1 MLKPKLIRVT
11 TVPIS
16 LEKLLGKQLSFMD
29 QHFDLTAVSADAT
42 ALVEV
47 GKKLGVKTYPVEMTR
62 QITPVQDLKALWK
75 MYRFLKSER
84 PDIIHSHTPK
94 AGLVSMLAAKLAGV
108 PNRLHTV
115 AGLPLMEAQ
124 GLKRKILM
132 LVEQLTYAAAT
143 HVYPNSKGLSEFIL
157 ENKLTT
163 SSKLKVIANGS
174 SNGIDTTYFDKDNL
188 NQNDLFV
195 LKKSLKIEDD
205 DKVFI
210 FVGRLVGDKGLN
222 ELIEA
227 FEEIEK
233 DNTKSKLILVG
244 TFEDELDPLQTSTL
258 EKIKS
263 NSNIINVGWQSDVRP
278 YLAIADILTFP
289 SYREGFPNV
298 VMQAGAMGLASIVS
312 NINGCNEII
321 IENRNGLII
330 PVKNEKA
337 LTEAMQKLL
346 NDQALLSSLKTNA
359 RPMIVDRY
367 QQQVVWDA
375 LLAEYKSLLGARS

>member
-1 MLKPKLIRVT
+1 MSKPKLIRVT

-16 LEKLLGKQLSFMD
+16 LDKLLGKQLSFMD
-29 QHFDLTAVSADAT
+29 QHFDLTAVSADAPV
-42 ALVEV
+42 LVEV
-47 GKKLGVKTYPVEMTR
+47 GKKLGVKSYPVEMTR

-84 PDIIHSHTPK
+84 PDVIHSHTPK

-108 PNRLHTV
+108 PHRLHTV

-132 LVEQLTYAAAT
+132 LVEQLTYTAAT
-143 HVYPNSKGLSEFIL
+143 HVYPNSKGLSDFIL

-163 SSKLKVIANGS
+163 RSKLKVIANGS

-188 NQNDLFV
+188 DQNDLLV

-227 FEEIEK
+227 FDEIGK
-233 DNTKSKLILVG
+233 DNVKTKLILVG

-263 NSNIINVGWQSDVRP
+263 NSNIINVGWQTDVRP

-321 IENRNGLII
+321 IEYKNGLII
-330 PVKNEKA
+330 PVKNKKA
-337 LTEAMQKLL
+337 LAEAMQKLL
-346 NDQALLSSLKTNA
+346 NDQALLNSLKTNA

-375 LLAEYKSLLGARS
+375 LLTEYKSLLGARS

>member
-1 MLKPKLIRVT
+1 MSKPKLIRVT

-29 QHFDLTAVSADAT
+29 QHFDLTAVSADAS

-84 PDIIHSHTPK
+84 PDLIHSHTPK

-108 PNRLHTV
+108 PHRLHTV

-132 LVEQLTYAAAT
+132 LVEQLTYTAAT
-143 HVYPNSKGLSEFIL
+143 HVYPNSKGLSDFIL

-188 NQNDLFV
+188 DQNDLLV

-227 FEEIEK
+227 FDEIGK
-233 DNTKSKLILVG
+233 NNTATKLILVG

-263 NSNIINVGWQSDVRP
+263 NSNIINVGWQTDVRP

-321 IENRNGLII
+321 IEYKNGLII
-330 PVKNEKA
+330 PVKNKKA
-337 LTEAMQKLL
+337 LAEAMQKLL
-346 NDQALLSSLKTNA
+346 NDQALLNSLKTNA

-375 LLAEYKSLLGARS
+375 LLTEYKSLLGARS

>member
-1 MLKPKLIRVT
+1 MSKPKLIRVT

-29 QHFDLTAVSADAT
+29 QHFDLTAVSADAS

-47 GKKLGVKTYPVEMTR
+47 GKKLGVKSYPVEMTR

-84 PDIIHSHTPK
+84 PDLIHSHTPK

-108 PNRLHTV
+108 PHRLHTV

-132 LVEQLTYAAAT
+132 LVEQLTYTAAT
-143 HVYPNSKGLSEFIL
+143 HVYPNSKGLSDFIL

-188 NQNDLFV
+188 DQNDLLV

-227 FEEIEK
+227 FDEIGK
-233 DNTKSKLILVG
+233 NNTATKLILVG

-263 NSNIINVGWQSDVRP
+263 NSNIINVGWQTDVRP

-298 VMQAGAMGLASIVS
+298 VLQAGAMGLASIVS

-321 IENRNGLII
+321 IENKNGLII
-330 PVKNEKA
+330 PVKNKKA
-337 LTEAMQKLL
+337 LAEAMQKLL
-346 NDQALLSSLKTNA
+346 NDQVLLNSLKTNA
-359 RPMIVDRY
+359 RPLIVDRY
-367 QQQVVWDA
+367 QQQVIWDA
-375 LLAEYKSLLGARS
+375 LLT

>member
-1 MLKPKLIRVT
+1 MSKPKLIRVT

-29 QHFDLTAVSADAT
+29 QHFDLKAVSADAP
-42 ALVEV
+42 ALSEV

-75 MYRFLKSER
+75 MYRFLKLER
-84 PDIIHSHTPK
+84 PAVIHSHTPK

-108 PNRLHTV
+108 PHRLHTV

-132 LVEQLTYAAAT
+132 LVEELTYAAAT
-143 HVYPNSKGLSEFIL
+143 HVYPNSKGLSDFIL
-157 ENKLTT
+157 ENKLTKGT
-163 SSKLKVIANGS
+163 KLKVIANGS

-188 NQNDLFV
+188 DQNDLFV
-195 LKKSLKIEDD
+195 LKKSLNIEDD

-222 ELIEA
+222 ELIDA
-227 FEEIEK
+227 FDEI
-233 DNTKSKLILVG
+233 DRNNTKTKLILVG
-244 TFEDELDPLQTSTL
+244 TFEDELDPLHTSTL

-263 NSNIINVGWQSDVRP
+263 NSNIINVGWQTDVRP

-321 IENRNGLII
+321 IENKNGLII
-330 PVKNEKA
+330 PVKNKKA
-337 LTEAMQKLL
+337 LAEAMQKLL
-346 NDQALLSSLKTNA
+346 NDQVLLNSLKTNA
-359 RPMIVDRY
+359 RPLIVDRY
-367 QQQVVWDA
+367 QQQVIWDA
-375 LLAEYKSLLGARS
+375 LLTEYKFLLNDNR

>member
-1 MLKPKLIRVT
+1 MSKPKLIRVT

-29 QHFDLTAVSADAT
+29 QHFDLTAVSADAS

-47 GKKLGVKTYPVEMTR
+47 GKKLGVKSYPVEMTR

-84 PDIIHSHTPK
+84 PDVIHSHTPK

-108 PNRLHTV
+108 PHRLHTV

-132 LVEQLTYAAAT
+132 LVEQLTYTAAT
-143 HVYPNSKGLSEFIL
+143 HVYPNSKGLSDFIL

-188 NQNDLFV
+188 DQNDLLV

-210 FVGRLVGDKGLN
+210 FVGRLVCDKDLN

-227 FEEIEK
+227 FDELGK
-233 DNTKSKLILVG
+233 DNVKTKLILVG

-263 NSNIINVGWQSDVRP
+263 NSNIINVGWQTDVRP

-321 IENRNGLII
+321 IEYKNGLII
-330 PVKNEKA
+330 PVKNKKVLA
-337 LTEAMQKLL
+337 EAMQKLL
-346 NDQALLSSLKTNA
+346 NDQALLNSLKTNA

-375 LLAEYKSLLGARS
+375 LLTEYKSLLGVKS

>member
-1 MLKPKLIRVT
+1 MSKPKLIRVT

-42 ALVEV
+42 ALVDV

-62 QITPVQDLKALWK
+62 RITPIQDLKVLWK

-94 AGLVSMLAAKLAGV
+94 AGLVSMLAAKLVGV

-143 HVYPNSKGLSEFIL
+143 HVYPNSKGLSDFIL

-188 NQNDLFV
+188 DQNDLFV

-205 DKVFI
+205 DEVFI

-227 FEEIEK
+227 FDEIGK
-233 DNTKSKLILVG
+233 NNTKSKLILVG
-244 TFEDELDPLQTSTL
+244 TFEDQLDPLQTSTL

-263 NSNIINVGWQSDVRP
+263 NSNIINVGWQTDVRP

-321 IENRNGLII
+321 IENKNGLII
-330 PVKNEKA
+330 PVKNKKA
-337 LTEAMQKLL
+337 LEEAMQKLL
-346 NDQALLSSLKTNA
+346 NDQVLFNSLKTNA

-375 LLAEYKSLLGARS
+375 LLTEYKSLLGARS